1 MEPRRILRLAKK
13 KVTLGSLGT
22 VDDPEVL
29 PYYMAAVESGYAG
42 TRQNNPRVFSDEE
55 DAPPPDI
62 GEQQE
67 PIVQEEADED
77 GEEAMEQ
84 ATESMEE
91 L

>member
-1 MEPRRILRLAKK
+1 MGR
-13 KVTLGSLGT
+13 LGT

-42 TRQNNPRVFSDEE
+42 TKQNNPRVFSEEE

-67 PIVQEEADED
+67 PIVQEEAED
-77 GEEAMEQ
+77 GEEAMEH
-84 ATESMEE
+84 ATESREE

>member
-1 MEPRRILRLAKK
+1 MAKK

-29 PYYMAAVESGYAG
+29 PSHMAAVESGYAG
-42 TRQNNPRVFSDEE
+42 TRQNDPRVLSEEE

-62 GEQQE
+62 GEQRE
-67 PIVQEEADED
+67 PTVQEEAGGDQ
-77 GEEAMEQ
+77 EEAMEQ
-84 ATESMEE
+84 ATESLEE